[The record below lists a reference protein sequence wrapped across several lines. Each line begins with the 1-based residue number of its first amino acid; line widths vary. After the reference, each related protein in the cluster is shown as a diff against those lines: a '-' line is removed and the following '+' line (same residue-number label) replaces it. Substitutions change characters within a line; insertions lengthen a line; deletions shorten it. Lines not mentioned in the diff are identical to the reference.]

1 MHGFLVFNSFE
12 ANVPFL
18 HSLKTS
24 EPGIFWCFRDAWK
37 RNINLRWFKNQL
49 LQPLMARSCQIVKKI
64 TFKILFF
71 KGKVLNF
78 EVLFVII
85 IFVNLLC
92 PRKFTCPTKKWFI
105 KMYSFQKQPPRRILR
120 KSCSENMQQIYWKTP
135 MSKCDFNKVAKQL
148 YWNYTSAWV
157 FSCKYAAYFQS
168 TFF

>member
-1 MHGFLVFNSFE
+1 M
-12 ANVPFL
+12 
-18 HSLKTS
+18 
-24 EPGIFWCFRDAWK
+24 AW
-37 RNINLRWFKNQL
+37 
-49 LQPLMARSCQIVKKI
+49 SCQIVKKI

-71 KGKVLNF
+71 KCKVLHF

-148 YWNYTSAWV
+148 YWNPTSAWV
-157 FSCKYAAYFQS
+157 SLVNLLHIFRTPFPRNTSGWLLLKKQKYIRWNKHLVWMK
-168 TFF
+168 T